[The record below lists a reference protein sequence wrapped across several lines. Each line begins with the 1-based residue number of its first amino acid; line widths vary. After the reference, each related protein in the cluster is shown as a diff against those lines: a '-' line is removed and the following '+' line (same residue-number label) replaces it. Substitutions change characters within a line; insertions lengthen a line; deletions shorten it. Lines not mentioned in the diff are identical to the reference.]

1 MVVLVARIRSS
12 RRRSLVRLV
21 TPSAWYPRWSRSC
34 SACCT
39 DPRDVPAALASVRIG
54 ALMYSSRTSRTKT
67 SLAPVRVNARG
78 SGVRGVVSA
87 GRGLPSTLWA
97 HVGLGPF
104 DGVQCH
110 ARVVTAWTDQRLAA
124 GVPNRPQAQP
134 ARLMFEL
141 IRRVHFRHVFI
152 LCEQDGKECS
162 IAESTAPTG

>member
-1 MVVLVARIRSS
+1 M
-12 RRRSLVRLV
+12 
-21 TPSAWYPRWSRSC
+21 
-34 SACCT
+34 
-39 DPRDVPAALASVRIG
+39 PAALASVRIG

-124 GVPNRPQAQP
+124 RVPNRPQAQR

-141 IRRVHFRHVFI
+141 IRRVHFRHGSFCVNRT
-152 LCEQDGKECS
+152 GKS
-162 IAESTAPTG
+162 APSRGQRHLLDE